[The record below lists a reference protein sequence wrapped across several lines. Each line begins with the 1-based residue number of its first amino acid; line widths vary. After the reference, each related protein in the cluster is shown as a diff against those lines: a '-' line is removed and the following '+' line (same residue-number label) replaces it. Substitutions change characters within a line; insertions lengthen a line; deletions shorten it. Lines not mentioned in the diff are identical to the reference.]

1 MQCQEGGWRNSLH
14 TFVHESL
21 WGSGDRAAHLPASC
35 PDLRVCL
42 PVWTGASWD
51 FAPEIQREGRNAAE
65 ASLRPLSSP
74 LFPWKRKLEAGARD
88 AQRPHWFAVVVGGPV
103 WVSGLWRRH
112 GGGTG
117 AFAAAQEAASTGW
130 GARGA
135 ATAPAELS
143 SGGLARTEPN
153 GAESR
158 TGGAE
163 RSRAKP
169 SRGRAGPR
177 SAERIRVPG
186 RRAGLYAAE

>member
-51 FAPEIQREGRNAAE
+51 FAPEIQREGRNCPAQAPGLQ
-65 ASLRPLSSP
+65 SFCVPC
-74 LFPWKRKLEAGARD
+74 RD
-88 AQRPHWFAVVVGGPV
+88 AGSDIKPSELWFAVVVGGPV